1 MIYEPKNIKEL
12 NVNTKEL
19 YNKIIKNNEI
29 KGTIKLY
36 SDKVD
41 YISWNIYDDYFIEI
55 SFDYHDGY
63 ININKKE
70 KNEKIQ
76 LTHWH
81 PEFDEVYNDFLE
93 LNDKDNIII
102 VWVKRTSGGYDIIK
116 KNEFKKENYKNNFF
130 YKYYIIGV

>member
-70 KNEKIQ
+70 KDEKIQ